1 MASPRSSGAF
11 APEREAIVRALVDLV
26 AEHGYLRTTIEM
38 VLLRAGVDEEAFDRH
53 FRSSADCL
61 LSAWGEISEEWM
73 RELTD
78 AFSREER
85 WMDGIRAVL
94 YRAVS
99 TAGSDPNRASFGI
112 EVLAA
117 GKAARARRDM
127 TLHSLASMIDAG
139 RIEMADPDLIPRLTA
154 EALAGAVYSQIN
166 AKIAAGAHSELLSL
180 VPELVSSIALPYLGH
195 EAALAELSSSSP
207 REGQASVASNGAF
220 VAPSLGEFASRGKRE
235 RLIAGLAEAARRYG
249 YGGATISRIAGAAAV
264 SPRSF
269 YQCFVSKAACLDEA
283 FDTVIGELRDRVERE
298 FNAGGRW
305 PNGLPAGISAMLKF
319 LAAEPA
325 LAHLC
330 LVEGLAKGRD
340 GARRYRKMVRSFV
353 PFFAE
358 ETSAGGVVSVIVHRV
373 MAGEAEELEKLL
385 PDLTVFALAPHL
397 GLAEAE
403 CLANA

>member
-1 MASPRSSGAF
+1 MTSPMSSGAF
-11 APEREAIVRALVDLV
+11 APEREAIIRALVDLV
-26 AEHGYLRTTIEM
+26 AEHGCLRTTVEM
-38 VLLRAGVDEEAFDRH
+38 VLLRAGVDRKAFDRH
-53 FRSSADCL
+53 FRSTADCL
-61 LSAWGEISEEWM
+61 LSAWGEISEESM

-78 AFSREER
+78 AFGREEC
-85 WMDGIRAVL
+85 WLDGIRAVL

-99 TAGSDPNRASFGI
+99 AAGSDPNRASFAI

-117 GKAARARRDM
+117 GRAARARRDM
-127 TLHSLASMIDAG
+127 TLNSLASMIDAG
-139 RIEMADPDLIPRLTA
+139 RSEMADPDLIPRLTA
-154 EALAGAVYSQIN
+154 EALAGAVYYQIN

-180 VPELVSSIALPYLGH
+180 VPELISNIALPYLGP
-195 EAALAELSSSSP
+195 EVALADLSSALP
-207 REGQASVASNGAF
+207 PEDGTLAASNGGF

-235 RLIAGLAEAARRYG
+235 RLIAGLAEAVRRYG

-264 SPRSF
+264 SPRTF
-269 YQCFVSKAACLDEA
+269 YRYFASKAACLDAA
-283 FDTVIGELRDRVERE
+283 FDTVIGELRDQIERE

-305 PNGLPAGISAMLKF
+305 PNGLPAGISAMLEF

-340 GARRYRKMVRSFV
+340 ARRYRKMVRSFV